1 MGLLP
6 LIKGLPVRLTDHID
20 RNLGLY
26 KQTKCTIHGWT
37 LNINENTEKN
47 EIERVLKFQPDMIY
61 LKFEKATW
69 QIHKDLEQGVYPMK
83 VTGKAWTIS
92 EGTKIKAKR
101 MGFHIVPDFGQT
113 AHSVQGASLAA
124 VIVDCLAVDL
134 CSRTTEMLAAY
145 IGLSRVR
152 RKEALLIAEPFSPA
166 LFCHGQPPGPEILM
180 KVLRRDITAD
190 DAKKDIPCFLSQCC
204 CLSRSAD
211 KTDVRGVLA

>member
-1 MGLLP
+1 MLDL
-6 LIKGLPVRLTDHID
+6 
-20 RNLGLY
+20 
-26 KQTKCTIHGWT
+26 
-37 LNINENTEKN
+37 
-47 EIERVLKFQPDMIY
+47 QPELIY
-61 LKFEKATW
+61 LKFENAKW
-69 QIHKDLEQGVYPMK
+69 QVDDLEKGVYPMK
-83 VTGKAWTIS
+83 VTGKIWNIS

-101 MGFHIVPDFGQT
+101 LGFQIVPDFGQT

-134 CSRTTEMLAAY
+134 CSKTTEMLAAY

-190 DAKKDIPCFLSQCC
+190 DAKKDICGFPSQCLRLLHSARKADVKNKIARFVFVC
-204 CLSRSAD
+204 C
-211 KTDVRGVLA
+211 DVFVMYVLFC